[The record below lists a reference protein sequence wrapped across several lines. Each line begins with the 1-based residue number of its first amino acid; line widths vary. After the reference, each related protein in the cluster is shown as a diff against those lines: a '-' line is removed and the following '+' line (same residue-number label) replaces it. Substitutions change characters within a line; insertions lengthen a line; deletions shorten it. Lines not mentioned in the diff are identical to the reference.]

1 MNDREL
7 LDWNDP
13 KPAIPAWCPLRSNA
27 RLTGP
32 QREAHNSNEEHDH
45 G

>member
-27 RLTGP
+27 RGNAPDTARTEGP
-32 QREAHNSNEEHDH
+32 EA
-45 G
+45 